1 MSRRT
6 VFVSYSRKDSTQV
19 AKAVELLE
27 AGGADV
33 FRDLDDIQY
42 GDRWED
48 VIRTKLAEAE
58 RVLVFWSTNAQLS
71 EWVEREWTVAISM
84 QKRVVPILLDQTPLP
99 QELGQFHALTNFIL
113 PNTATQVQK
122 PTVLSQTK
130 SRLYWLWGG
139 LVGLALLVIAI
150 SISTLNLQK
159 AEMPPEI
166 VAMQQSTDS
175 ELNLPDNLGQ
185 GKDLEDLVTDS
196 TTEPSTADSGN
207 QSSPIAPITQ
217 LPPPSLA
224 PEPAFKDE
232 SRNYVLSL
240 SAFLAFFAIIS
251 YLVWRH
257 RQQHKKLQAGEK
269 LVQEIFQE

>member
-6 VFVSYSRKDSTQV
+6 VFVSYSRKDSMQV

-113 PNTATQVQK
+113 PNTATQMQT
-122 PTVLSQTK
+122 PAVLSQTK
-130 SRLYWLWGG
+130 SRFYWLWGG
-139 LVGLALLVIAI
+139 LAGLALLVIAI

-159 AEMPPEI
+159 AAVPPEI
-166 VAMQQSTDS
+166 VAMQQSTDN

-185 GKDLEDLVTDS
+185 GKDLEDLATDS
-196 TTEPSTADSGN
+196 TTEPSTADNGN

-224 PEPAFKDE
+224 PVPAFKDE
-232 SRNYVLSL
+232 SRNYVVSL
-240 SAFLAFFAIIS
+240 SAFLVFFAIIG